1 MRAVAVGVV
10 APDVRY
16 PVRPGVGRVRAGI
29 LAVHSVQRVKKF
41 SGPSQ
46 SERAVVA
53 AGCQVPAG
61 RVIVVV
67 GAYLYAMYG
76 KGVRH

>member
-29 LAVHSVQRVKKF
+29 LAVHSMQRVKKF
-41 SGPSQ
+41 YGPQ